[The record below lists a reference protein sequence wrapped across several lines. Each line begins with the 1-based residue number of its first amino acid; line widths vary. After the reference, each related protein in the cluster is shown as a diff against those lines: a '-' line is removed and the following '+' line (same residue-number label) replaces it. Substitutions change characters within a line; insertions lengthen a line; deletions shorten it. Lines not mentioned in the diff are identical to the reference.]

1 MASGGGDRDR
11 FPEDRSL
18 KSARARLGGM
28 YADPD
33 PECDDDAV
41 GTARA
46 VAVPVAA
53 AAAAFAAYVG
63 LYGLDGYFEYTE
75 MLGPRGEWLQFLLL
89 AGVVAAHGAV
99 HAVAYAVLG
108 EGSWTDVTAD
118 VEIAPG
124 GFEPVRV
131 TVLPGVSIPRSA
143 YLVGLAAPG
152 IALGLA
158 PAAWALATG
167 NPLALF
173 VGLVGILVSG
183 SDVTEAARVLDARD
197 LAADR
202 EFVTS

>member
-1 MASGGGDRDR
+1 
-11 FPEDRSL
+11 
-18 KSARARLGGM
+18 M

-41 GTARA
+41 GTVRA

-53 AAAAFAAYVG
+53 TAVAFAAYVG
-63 LYGLDGYFEYTE
+63 LYGLDGYLGYADL
-75 MLGPRGEWLQFLLL
+75 LGPCGEWLQFPLLG
-89 AGVVAAHGAV
+89 GVVAAHGAV

-108 EGSWTDVTAD
+108 ERSWTDVTVD
-118 VEIAPG
+118 FEVAPG

-131 TVLPGVSIPRSA
+131 TVAPDGPIRRSA

-152 IALGLA
+152 LALGLA

-173 VGLVGILVSG
+173 VGLVGVLVSG
-183 SDVTEAARVLDARD
+183 SDVTEVARVLAARD
-197 LAADR
+197 AADR
-202 EFVTS
+202 GFVAA